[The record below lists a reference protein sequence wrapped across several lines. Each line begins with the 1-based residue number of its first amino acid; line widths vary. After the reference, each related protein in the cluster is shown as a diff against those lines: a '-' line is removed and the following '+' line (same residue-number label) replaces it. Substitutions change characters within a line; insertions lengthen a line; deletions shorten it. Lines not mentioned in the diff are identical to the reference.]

1 MNIELKLRNPQEQ
14 FGNVENVREIAHK
27 AVLAYAGLWGMAYD
41 SARYGLENSQELLE
55 KAEKRGEEMEQEFS
69 KWYDRYLDQATDEF
83 SKLRERYGENFEGV
97 KDVVAENTKGV
108 TEVITTNTKVVTDK
122 VLSTVRPGSNGK
134 DVQETVIEVAEA
146 AKETANATKEAVEE
160 MVKAPFDGYN
170 DLTAKEVVAKFDGM
184 DDKALE
190 MIRDYETATKNR
202 VTVLRE
208 LDERL
213 AVTA

>member
-1 MNIELKLRNPQEQ
+1 MNIELKLRNPQDI
-14 FGNVENVREIAHK
+14 ENVREIAHK
-27 AVLAYAGLWGMAYD
+27 AILAYAGLWGMAYD
-41 SARYGLENSQELLE
+41 SAKYGLENSQELLE

-83 SKLRERYGENFEGV
+83 GKLRERYGENFEGV
-97 KDVVAENTKGV
+97 KEVITENTKGVKDVVAENAKG
-108 TEVITTNTKVVTDK
+108 VTDK
-122 VLSTVRPGSNGK
+122 VLAAVRPGANGE

-146 AKETANATKEAVEE
+146 AEET
-160 MVKAPFDGYN
+160 VKAPFEDY
-170 DLTAKEVVAKFDGM
+170 DSLTAKELIAKFDGM

-190 MIRDYETATKNR
+190 MIREYEAATKNR

-213 AVTA
+213 QAVAA